1 MNKKYIRKL
10 FLTAW
15 EYCED
20 HERDELEW
28 AKGVNKDTFKKV
40 KSEKFL
46 RNYCRV
52 VYYSGFNAL
61 TIELEFAAL
70 ETAFKDFD
78 ITALSKMKSIKPVLD
93 VFDNERKAQC
103 FLEGVK
109 MIADKGF
116 GTYKK
121 RLKKKGID
129 ALEELPGINSSEKFR
144 LAKNIGLA
152 GTVKSDR
159 WLKRA
164 ARKCKAA
171 SVDELIDYLSKKFD
185 LSRHVV
191 NFVLWRYGE
200 ETGGFAAVMRGRR
213 RIPLL

>member
-1 MNKKYIRKL
+1 MMNKKYAKKL

-20 HERDELEW
+20 YEHDELEC
-28 AKGVNKDTFKKV
+28 AKRVNKDIFKNINLK
-40 KSEKFL
+40 KFL
-46 RNYCRV
+46 RNYCWV
-52 VYYSGFNAL
+52 VYDSYSPF
-61 TIELEFAAL
+61 TDKLEFPVL
-70 ETAFKDFD
+70 ETTAFKDFD
-78 ITALSKMKSIKPVLD
+78 ITALSKMRSIKPVLD

-103 FLEGVK
+103 FLEGAK

-129 ALEELPGINSSEKFR
+129 ALAELPGIDLREKFR

-152 GTVKSDR
+152 DTVKSDR

-171 SVDELIDYLSKKFD
+171 SVDELGDYLSKKFD

-191 NFVLWRYGE
+191 DFILWRYG
-200 ETGGFAAVMRGRR
+200 TVHRA
-213 RIPLL
+213 I

>member
-1 MNKKYIRKL
+1 MDKKYAKKL

-15 EYCED
+15 RYCED
-20 HERDELEW
+20 HEHDELEC
-28 AKGVNKDTFKKV
+28 AKRVNKDIFKKINS
-40 KSEKFL
+40 KKFM
-46 RNYCRV
+46 RNYCWV
-52 VYYSGFNAL
+52 VYDGFSPF
-61 TIELEFAAL
+61 TEKLEFPVL
-70 ETAFKDFD
+70 ETTAFKDFD

-103 FLEGVK
+103 FLEGAK

-116 GTYKK
+116 GAYKK

-129 ALEELPGINSSEKFR
+129 ALAELPGIDLREKFR

-152 GTVKSDR
+152 DTVKSDR

-171 SVDELIDYLSKKFD
+171 SVDELADYLSKKFD

-191 NFVLWRYGE
+191 NFILWRYG
-200 ETGGFAAVMRGRR
+200 TVHRA
-213 RIPLL
+213 I